1 MAEAVSRDALAV
13 GYNNLNFAYDADTGL
28 PVQGI
33 QVVPLDVDDSGK
45 IDPHEGFYETKADL
59 MRAISEGR
67 YPSPPSRA
75 LNLVTK
81 GQPQGLV
88 SAFIERVMIDGQGY
102 LDEVGYVQLIQEQLD
117 EGLSK
122 LR

>member
-1 MAEAVSRDALAV
+1 VAEAVSKDALAI
-13 GYNNLNFAYDADTGL
+13 GYNNLNFAYDADTGK

-33 QVVPLDVDDSGK
+33 QVVPLDIDDSGK
-45 IDPHEGFYETKADL
+45 IEPREGFYKTKTDL

-75 LNLVTK
+75 LNLVTR
-81 GQPQGLV
+81 GQPQGPV
-88 SAFIERVMIDGQGY
+88 SAFIAWVMTDGQAY
-102 LDEVGYVQLIQEQLD
+102 LDEVGYIQLSQEQLN